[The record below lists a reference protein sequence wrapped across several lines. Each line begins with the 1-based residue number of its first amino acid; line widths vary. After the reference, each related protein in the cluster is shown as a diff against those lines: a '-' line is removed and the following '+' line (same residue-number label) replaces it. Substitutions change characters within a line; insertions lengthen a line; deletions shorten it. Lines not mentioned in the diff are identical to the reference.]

1 MAYKFNPFTGT
12 LDYYQAGSSQ
22 GVTGVAPTDI
32 NAIARW
38 ANTGATVIANSPGT
52 YVQDSGAIQAQGF
65 ITNRVVTGVMDVPS
79 NHTLIT
85 DSLEMQPGSMITM
98 HPGSKII
105 IS

>member
-12 LDYYQAGSSQ
+12 LDYYQAGSPQ
-22 GVTGVAPTDI
+22 GVTGVPPTDI

-38 ANTGATVIANSPGT
+38 ANTGGTIIANSPGT

-65 ITNRVVTGVMDVPS
+65 ITNRKVTGVVDVPS
-79 NHTLIT
+79 DYTWQS
-85 DSLEMQPGSMITM
+85 DSLEMQPGSAIIM

-105 IS
+105 IA